1 MPKTDI
7 NSILKVSALTK
18 IKIIDYS
25 TPEMQKHL
33 EDLKKKCDA
42 VLKNKDVNWDRLS
55 RIYIKI

>member
-7 NSILKVSALTK
+7 NSILKEGAITR
-18 IKIIDYS
+18 IKFIDYS

-33 EDLKKKCDA
+33 EELKKKSDA

-55 RIYIKI
+55 RMYMKI